1 MTEAGRTAGPSA
13 SLWERD
19 EEIATLTRAVDTLC
33 ADRTSPG
40 TLLVARGEAGL
51 GKTALLAET
60 RRIAEARGCT
70 VWSARGGETLRSV
83 PFNVVR
89 QLLQPA
95 LVSMLPEEARE
106 YLGDWYG
113 IAGPAL
119 GIADPGER
127 QADPQ
132 GVCDGLVAAV
142 RRLARREWPLV
153 LLVDDAHWADQETL
167 RWLAALAERLDET
180 SVLIVVARRPGDVSG
195 DSARYLDA
203 AAAAGRPLLPLNVLS
218 PDATAGLT
226 RATLGDHA
234 DAAFCREV
242 WAVTGGNPYETVE
255 LLAKVQD
262 SELQPVEAEAAELRA
277 LNRSARGGGLVARLE
292 QLGVDST
299 RFAWAAAILG
309 DGITVDMV
317 ARLATLDRADAARC
331 AELLCNAR
339 ILTAP
344 DPAPGPSDADR
355 LEFVHPLI
363 ATAVYNSIPDALR
376 TAMHGIAAQL
386 VTDSGLGAAAASRH
400 LLQVHPDDDPEVVEQ
415 LRDAAREHL
424 AVGAPEAARRCLER
438 ALQEPPLPE
447 MHARVLYELGC
458 ATLLTA
464 PATTIGHLRTAL
476 AMPGLDG
483 EQRVNAV
490 FRLSEALL
498 HNDQL
503 EEAVRTVQAEAA
515 RNPDPSVRLRLQAVQ
530 YMWEG
535 IHPGEPSSPGR
546 SRRLAE
552 LAATCTGRDN
562 AERALLILRGFDAM
576 TRGENAEE
584 VVELCDRA
592 LVNGRLAPGL
602 GWTDTEWGLELP
614 MMLATSYAYT
624 DRLDRAEALFTEA
637 LNTYETAG
645 WSGGHPG
652 PRTRLRRPRPPQ
664 ARPAPGGREV
674 PARIAADRR
683 TGGSRTAAV
692 LVGDLQSDRHAARPR
707 PRRGGPV
714 RRRAVR
720 IRPALPVHDRAARP
734 ASRAGPAAARDR
746 PHRRGRQRAGDRRE
760 GGRGPRSAQPGGAP
774 LDDRTG
780 PRPRHGGPRPRR
792 PAGHRSPPPR
802 RALRHGHRD
811 RGGPALR
818 RRAGDRPARRAA
830 RRPGRHLSGGL
841 ALPVR
846 ARRRPRRVRHRGPL
860 GGRAAPR
867 PGPRGLLRRRRA
879 GGAGPRGTGGGAR
892 GLSQPVAPSSSAS
905 TRCAAANAEFAAG
918 TPQYTA
924 VCSSTAPI
932 SSGVSPLRR
941 AARTCMASSS

>member
-1 MTEAGRTAGPSA
+1 MTEVRRAGAATAA
-13 SLWERD
+13 LWERD
-19 EEIATLTRAVDTLC
+19 EEVATLRRAVDTLC
-33 ADRTSPG
+33 ADRSSPG
-40 TLLVARGEAGL
+40 LLLEARGEAGV

-60 RRIAEARGCT
+60 RRLAEARGCT
-70 VWSARGGETLRSV
+70 VWSARGGETLKSV

-132 GVCDGLVAAV
+132 GVYDGLVAVV

-153 LLVDDAHWADQETL
+153 LLIDDAHWADQETL

-180 SVLIVVARRPGDVSG
+180 SLLIVFARRPGDVSG
-195 DSARYLDA
+195 DSARHLDA
-203 AAAAGRPLLPLNVLS
+203 AAAAGRPLAPLNALT

-255 LLAKVQD
+255 LLARVQD

-277 LNRSARGGGLVARLE
+277 LNRTARGGGLVSRLE
-292 QLGVDST
+292 QLGVDSH

-309 DGITVDMV
+309 SGITVDMV

-331 AELLCNAR
+331 AELLCEAR
-339 ILTAP
+339 ILSAP
-344 DPAPGPSDADR
+344 DPSSGRPDGGD

-363 ATAVYNSIPDALR
+363 ASAVYNSIPDALR

-400 LLQVHPDDDPEVVEQ
+400 LLQVYPDDDQEVVDQ
-415 LRDAAREHL
+415 LREAAREHL
-424 AVGAPEAARRCLER
+424 AVGAPDAARRCLER
-438 ALQEPPLPE
+438 ALQEPPLPDA
-447 MHARVLYELGC
+447 HARVLFELGC

-483 EQRVNAV
+483 EQRVDAV
-490 FRLSEALL
+490 FRLSQALL

-503 EEAVRTVQAEAA
+503 EEAVRTVEAEAA
-515 RNPDPSVRLRLQAVQ
+515 RTPDPSARLRLQAAQ
-530 YMWEG
+530 FMWEG
-535 IHPGEPSSPGR
+535 IHAGETSSPHR
-546 SRRLAE
+546 SARLVE

-576 TRGENAEE
+576 THGESAEE

-602 GWTDTEWGLELP
+602 GWTDTEWGLELL
-614 MMLATSYAYT
+614 MMLASSYAYT

-637 LNTYETAG
+637 LRAYESAG
-645 WSGGHPG
+645 WSGGHLALAHAYVG
-652 PRTRLRRPRPPQ
+652 LGHRRRGRLRE
-664 ARPAPGGREV
+664 AEDSLRESL
-674 PARIAADRR
+674 RIAERVGRGLPLYWSATCNLIDTLLARGHVEEARALADQYGFAPPYPSTIVLPDPRSVRGRLLLATGR
-683 TGGSRTAAV
+683 TEEGINELEAAEKAAAV
-692 LVGDLQSDRHAARPR
+692 RGRHNPVVVPWATELARALATEDPGRAARLASDAR
-707 PRRGGPV
+707 DRAERFGTDTAIGEAL
-714 RRRAVR
+714 RCAAALETGRRAVR
-720 IRPALPVHDRAARP
+720 LAAQAVTYLE
-734 ASRAGPAAARDR
+734 ASPCQYEHAAARVEY
-746 PHRRGRQRAGDRRE
+746 GILA
-760 GGRGPRSAQPGGAP
+760 RSSEE
-774 LDDRTG
+774 LNR
-780 PRPRHGGPRPRR
+780 
-792 PAGHRSPPPR
+792 
-802 RALRHGHRD
+802 
-811 RGGPALR
+811 
-818 RRAGDRPARRAA
+818 
-830 RRPGRHLSGGL
+830 GL
-841 ALPVR
+841 ALADSCGADGLVAR
-846 ARRRPRRVRHRGPL
+846 AREAL
-860 GGRAAPR
+860 
-867 PGPRGLLRRRRA
+867 
-879 GGAGPRGTGGGAR
+879 
-892 GLSQPVAPSSSAS
+892 
-905 TRCAAANAEFAAG
+905 AAG
-918 TPQYTA
+918 HA
-924 VCSSTAPI
+924 GHV
-932 SSGVSPLRR
+932 G
-941 AARTCMASSS
+941 

>member
-1 MTEAGRTAGPSA
+1 MTEVRPTAAASA

-19 EEIATLTRAVDTLC
+19 EEVAAITQAVDTLC
-33 ADRTSPG
+33 ADRSSSG
-40 TLLVARGEAGL
+40 SLLVCRGEAGL

-95 LVSMLPEEARE
+95 LVSMLPEEARD
-106 YLGDWYG
+106 YLGDWYD

-119 GIADPGER
+119 GIAEPGER

-153 LLVDDAHWADQETL
+153 LLIDDVHWADQETL

-180 SVLIVVARRPGDVSG
+180 SALLVIARRPGGVTG
-195 DSARYLDA
+195 DSARHLDA
-203 AAAAGRPLLPLNVLS
+203 AEAAGRPLAPLSALT
-218 PDATAGLT
+218 PEATAGLT
-226 RATLGDHA
+226 RATVGAHA
-234 DAAFCREV
+234 DGAFCREV
-242 WAVTGGNPYETVE
+242 WAVTDGNPYETVE

-262 SELQPVEAEAAELRA
+262 SELEPVEARAAELRA

-292 QLGVDST
+292 QLGMDAT

-309 DGITVDMV
+309 TGITVDMV
-317 ARLATLDRADAARC
+317 ARLATLDRGDAVRC
-331 AELLCNAR
+331 AELLGTAR
-339 ILTAP
+339 ILTEP
-344 DPAPGPSDADR
+344 DPAAGQAADGD

-376 TAMHGIAAQL
+376 RAMHGIAAQL

-400 LLQVHPDDDPEVVEQ
+400 LLQVHPDDDQDVVRQ

-424 AVGAPEAARRCLER
+424 AVGAPDAARRCLER
-438 ALQEPPLPE
+438 ALEEPPLPE
-447 MHARVLYELGC
+447 AHARVLYELGC

-483 EQRVNAV
+483 EERVDAV
-490 FRLSEALL
+490 FRLSQALL

-503 EEAVRTVQAEAA
+503 EEAVRTVEAESA
-515 RNPDPSVRLRLQAVQ
+515 RNPDPSARLRLQAVQ

-535 IHPGEPSSPGR
+535 IHAGETASPGR
-546 SRRLAE
+546 SARLAE

-576 TRGENAEE
+576 THGENAEE

-614 MMLATSYAYT
+614 MMLASAYAYC

-637 LNTYETAG
+637 LRAYETAG
-645 WSGGHPG
+645 WSGGHLALAHAYVGLGHRRRGRLREAEKSLRESLRIAERVGRGLPLYWSATCNLIDTLLARG
-652 PRTRLRRPRPPQ
+652 HVEEARSLADQYGFAPPYPSTIVLPDPRTVRGRLLL
-664 ARPAPGGREV
+664 ATGRTKDGINELE
-674 PARIAADRR
+674 AAEK
-683 TGGSRTAAV
+683 A
-692 LVGDLQSDRHAARPR
+692 
-707 PRRGGPV
+707 
-714 RRRAVR
+714 
-720 IRPALPVHDRAARP
+720 
-734 ASRAGPAAARDR
+734 AAAR
-746 PHRRGRQRAGDRRE
+746 GRHNPVVVPWATDL
-760 GGRGPRSAQPGGAP
+760 A
-774 LDDRTG
+774 
-780 PRPRHGGPRPRR
+780 
-792 PAGHRSPPPR
+792 
-802 RALRHGHRD
+802 RALATED
-811 RGGPALR
+811 P
-818 RRAGDRPARRAA
+818 
-830 RRPGRHLSGGL
+830 
-841 ALPVR
+841 
-846 ARRRPRRVRHRGPL
+846 
-860 GGRAAPR
+860 GRAAQ
-867 PGPRGLLRRRRA
+867 LASDARRQAERF
-879 GGAGPRGTGGGAR
+879 GTDTAIGEA
-892 GLSQPVAPSSSAS
+892 L
-905 TRCAAANAEFAAG
+905 RCAAALETGQRAVRLAAQAVAYLEAS
-918 TPQYTA
+918 PCQYEHA
-924 VCSSTAPI
+924 
-932 SSGVSPLRR
+932 
-941 AARTCMASSS
+941 AARVEYGIAARSKAELERGLALARSCGSDGLVAKAREALAGLAG